1 MGSPD
6 RKFLMGNP
14 LGGGGGGGLQSYLPY
29 IYLQKIYIF
38 IKKEERKKGM

>member
-14 LGGGGGGGLQSYLPY
+14 LWGGGLQSYLPY
-29 IYLQKIYIF
+29 IYLPKIYIF